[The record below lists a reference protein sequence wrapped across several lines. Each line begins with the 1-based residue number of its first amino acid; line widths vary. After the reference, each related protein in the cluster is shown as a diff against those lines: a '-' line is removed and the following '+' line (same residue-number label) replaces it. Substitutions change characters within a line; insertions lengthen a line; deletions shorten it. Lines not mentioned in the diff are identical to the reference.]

1 MLYIR
6 YTDDPSTPLGA
17 VRVETGAGIV
27 AQKANKRRNR
37 KKVTK
42 EVMSSPVPSAAVSRT
57 ARRRMRQIALLGGVL
72 GITYLLVAMVSYS
85 PTDPAFS
92 HTGEG
97 AVRNVAGPLGAW
109 LADVIFQ
116 VLGYGA
122 WFLAGLLGVFA
133 LKLAGRPLGG
143 WLTALAGGSG
153 IWAVLTGIALVVPG
167 TDVSPFPAGGLVG
180 ELSSG
185 ALSAVI
191 GPAGSWIVVL
201 FTLFAAA
208 PFILGID
215 WEKIADGLL
224 GIVEGRAP
232 SMGAAIARRVR
243 GMLSHGRELRLRWMA
258 ALMDRLR
265 PSEQAAQAASAEP
278 SAVAE
283 IPVEIEGM
291 DDVPTPTIHAPLEP
305 DFLDIPPA
313 EEHADAPED
322 RTLAGLPELVE
333 AEWEPTFHGMEEE
346 APVSLEIP
354 IQADAPD
361 IQDLPTETTSS
372 GLDAALLGASAV
384 EDEVTGPLTGPGID
398 PLDAPEP
405 GVSSAKIPVEVVP
418 GAMVAGTTDGGG
430 LAVVAP
436 KMATPFELPH
446 LDLLDS
452 HKLDVA
458 TFDTTEL
465 QALGQTLE
473 AKLADFGVRGSV
485 VAIRPGPVI
494 TTFEYLPS
502 AGVKISKIA
511 GLQDDIAMALKALR
525 VRIVAPIPGKGVVGI
540 EIPNKARQTV
550 WFRDMLGSDAFR
562 NSGGALP
569 MALGKTV
576 EGHPR
581 VADLAK
587 MPHLLVGG
595 TTGSGKS
602 VAVNSMLVSM
612 LYSRTPEELR
622 LILIDP
628 KMLEF
633 ELYRDIPHLLHPVV
647 TQPRLASAAL
657 KWACTEMDA
666 RYQLL
671 SRWQTRNIAS
681 YNAKVEQESEDW
693 NVEKARRYAPEDW
706 PADEPLPAPKRLPYI
721 VIVIDELAD
730 LMMVA
735 AKDVE
740 ESIIRIAQKARAA
753 GIHLIVATQRP
764 SVNVITGLIKANMPS
779 RVAFQV
785 RTKIDGRTILDQNGA
800 EALLGK
806 GDMLFLPPGVSAL
819 ERLHGPFVSD
829 EEVRRVTEFL
839 RQQGAPSYDAE
850 INAEDGVAP
859 GPSDEE
865 YDELYDQAVAYICQ
879 MGKASSSMIQREF
892 KIGYNRAA
900 RIIEIMEREGVI
912 GAADGARPRAVLV
925 GKQTG

>member
-1 MLYIR
+1 
-6 YTDDPSTPLGA
+6 
-17 VRVETGAGIV
+17 
-27 AQKANKRRNR
+27 
-37 KKVTK
+37 
-42 EVMSSPVPSAAVSRT
+42 
-57 ARRRMRQIALLGGVL
+57 
-72 GITYLLVAMVSYS
+72 
-85 PTDPAFS
+85 
-92 HTGEG
+92 
-97 AVRNVAGPLGAW
+97 
-109 LADVIFQ
+109 
-116 VLGYGA
+116 
-122 WFLAGLLGVFA
+122 
-133 LKLAGRPLGG
+133 
-143 WLTALAGGSG
+143 
-153 IWAVLTGIALVVPG
+153 VLTGLALVAPG
-167 TDVSPFPAGGLVG
+167 TDVAAFPAGGLVG

-185 ALSAVI
+185 ALSSVI

-232 SMGAAIARRVR
+232 SMGAAIARRGRV
-243 GMLSHGRELRLRWMA
+243 MLSHGREIRIRWMA

-265 PSEQAAQAASAEP
+265 PSTEAAQAAPADLSATP
-278 SAVAE
+278 E

-291 DDVPTPTIHAPLEP
+291 GDVPTPTILAPLEP

-313 EEHADAPED
+313 EALADAPED

-333 AEWEPTFHGMEEE
+333 AEWEPTFHGIEEE
-346 APVSLEIP
+346 VPVALEIP
-354 IQADAPD
+354 IQADVPD
-361 IQDLPTETTSS
+361 LQDLPTEDTSS
-372 GLDAALLGASAV
+372 ALDAALLEASAV
-384 EDEVTGPLTGPGID
+384 EDEVTGPLTSPGVD

-405 GVSSAKIPVEVVP
+405 GVSAGKISVTVVP

-436 KMATPFELPH
+436 KTATPFELPH

-452 HKLDVA
+452 HAMDVA
-458 TFDTTEL
+458 TFDTEEL
-465 QALGQTLE
+465 QGLGRTLE

-540 EIPNKARQTV
+540 EIPNKTRQTV
-550 WFRDMLGSDAFR
+550 WFRDMLASDAFR
-562 NSGGALP
+562 KSGGSLP

-622 LILIDP
+622 MILIDP

-647 TQPRLASAAL
+647 TQPKLASAAL

-681 YNAKVEQESEDW
+681 YNTKVDQEAKDW
-693 NVEKARRYAPEDW
+693 TVEKARRYAPVDW
-706 PADEPLPAPKRLPYI
+706 PEGEPLPPPERLPYI

-800 EALLGK
+800 EALLGM

-829 EEVRRVTEFL
+829 EEVRSVTDFL

-850 INAEDGVAP
+850 INADDGAAR
-859 GPSDEE
+859 GPSEEE
-865 YDELYDQAVAYICQ
+865 YDELYDRAVAYICQ

-900 RIIEIMEREGVI
+900 RIIEVMEREGVI

-925 GKQTG
+925 GQQTG